1 MTEHHAALA
10 WGDVPDMLERVRA
23 SNATDAVKGAIEMVA
38 LSAARSGEVRGMM
51 WREVDWDASM
61 WTVPAPRTKG
71 GKADFRV
78 ALSMQAKDLLHRFTR
93 EYKPDDLVFSGSR
106 GRVLHD
112 GTLSDRLRDLGIPGT
127 IHGLRSSFR
136 DWCATQTDAPFEVC
150 EAALSHSIGGAT
162 VRAYAR
168 TDFLELRR
176 PLMQQWADV
185 VVPTEVP
192 F

>member
-38 LSAARSGEVRGMM
+38 LPAARSGEVRGMM

-106 GRVLHD
+106 DGCSMTARCPTGSETSASPARFTAYVRRSATGAPRRRTHLSRSARRHSAIASAGRQCGHM
-112 GTLSDRLRDLGIPGT
+112 LGLTSSNCEG
-127 IHGLRSSFR
+127 RSCSN
-136 DWCATQTDAPFEVC
+136 
-150 EAALSHSIGGAT
+150 G
-162 VRAYAR
+162 R
-168 TDFLELRR
+168 T
-176 PLMQQWADV
+176 
-185 VVPTEVP
+185 
-192 F
+192 